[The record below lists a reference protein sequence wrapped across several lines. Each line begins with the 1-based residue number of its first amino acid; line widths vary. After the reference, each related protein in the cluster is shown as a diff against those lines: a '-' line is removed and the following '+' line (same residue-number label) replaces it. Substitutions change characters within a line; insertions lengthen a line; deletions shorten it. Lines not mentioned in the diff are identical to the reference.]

1 MGNEQLFNESKTNI
15 TDVQTTG
22 NITIAQ
28 IKYESKEVENI
39 ISLESAFK
47 SNSVTIT
54 ELKEQQVNAVELH
67 NLSNSYIFILDGD
80 IIKGAKQNRV
90 INTSILVAPKGKAI
104 IPVSCIEEGRWDD
117 TDDNFNYSMHIAHNS
132 IRYDKLNQI
141 NNKNKKEFNFRASQQ
156 TVWNNVEKNIHC
168 LVAESPTKSH
178 TDMFEKFN
186 VDLESMTN
194 HFDIHKDSNGILIFV
209 NNKLIS
215 CEIFNSK
222 KLYSDYFNKI
232 LISAA
237 MEAKIKNN
245 IKVSDKIDLQK
256 AKIKLKNIFKEYQ
269 DNIDNVKSNKAVCE
283 GNEMR
288 LNSNDR
294 SYYGLIFSNEA
305 IHKNIQAK
313 LD

>member
-1 MGNEQLFNESKTNI
+1 MGNEQLFNESKANI

-28 IKYESKEVENI
+28 IKYDSKEVENI

-54 ELKEQQVNAVELH
+54 EIKEQQVNAVELN

-90 INTSILVAPKGKAI
+90 INTSILVAPKSKAI

-117 TDDNFNYSMHIAHNS
+117 TDDNFNYSTHIAHNS
-132 IRYDKLNQI
+132 IRYDKLKQI

-156 TVWNNVEKNIHC
+156 TVWNNVEENIHC

-194 HFDIHKDSNGILIFV
+194 HFDIHNDSNGILIFV

-245 IKVSDKIDLQK
+245 IKVTDKIDLQK
-256 AKIKLKNIFKEYQ
+256 AKMKLKNIFKEYQ

-294 SYYGLIFSNEA
+294 CYYGLMFSNEA